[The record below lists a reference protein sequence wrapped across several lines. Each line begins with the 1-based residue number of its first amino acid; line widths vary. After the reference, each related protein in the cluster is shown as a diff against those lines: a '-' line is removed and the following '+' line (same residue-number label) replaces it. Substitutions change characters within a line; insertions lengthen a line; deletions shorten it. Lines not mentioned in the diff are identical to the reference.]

1 MKAAITDNGHFN
13 HAAVPVINVHSDHDS
28 RYPPLTN
35 DVNMVNENGKSTV
48 SDSGFLMNSLSD
60 FIFGNTLFKTFIAK
74 WKFNKISL
82 VCQISVLLFIYDSD
96 PTLQVLENGKKKAI
110 IDKNPWNP

>member
-1 MKAAITDNGHFN
+1 MTLFSFLLQGVVTISFISKKCNLEEQLELAETRKHWDMKAAITDNGHFN

-35 DVNMVNENGKSTV
+35 DVNMVNENGKSNV

-60 FIFGNTLFKTFIAK
+60 FIFCNTLFKTFIAK
-74 WKFNKISL
+74 
-82 VCQISVLLFIYDSD
+82 
-96 PTLQVLENGKKKAI
+96 
-110 IDKNPWNP
+110 